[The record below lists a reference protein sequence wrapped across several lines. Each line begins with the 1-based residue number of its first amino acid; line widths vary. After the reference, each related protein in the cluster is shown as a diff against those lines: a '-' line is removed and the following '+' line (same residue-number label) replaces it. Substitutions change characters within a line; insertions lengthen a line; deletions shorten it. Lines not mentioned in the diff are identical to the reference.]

1 MIRRWT
7 LPAVL
12 ALVACFSGGWLLQ
25 RRIGVGRDVYQQ
37 ARLFEQVLQH
47 VLDYHVDSLPEG
59 ELYRRSIDGLLTVF
73 RDVMTAYALELR
85 REGAVRVAAFQVDQP
100 MRDEVRRR
108 LEAWGVRMA
117 DSTYGGGAR
126 IVDQQLGYEVAR
138 YAFGPDVERRRRVA
152 DDAQIGQA
160 VALLRH
166 ASTPGALLGLAG
178 TPATSAH

>member
-1 MIRRWT
+1 
-7 LPAVL
+7 
-12 ALVACFSGGWLLQ
+12 
-25 RRIGVGRDVYQQ
+25 
-37 ARLFEQVLQH
+37 
-47 VLDYHVDSLPEG
+47 
-59 ELYRRSIDGLLTVF
+59 
-73 RDVMTAYALELR
+73 MTAYALELR
-85 REGAVRVAAFQVDQP
+85 REGSVRAAAFQVDQP

-108 LEAWGVRMA
+108 LEVRRVRMA

-138 YAFGPDVERRRRVA
+138 YALGPDFERRRRVT

-178 TPATSAH
+178 TPASSAH